1 MNAIRF
7 AISLTTSNVRGQ
19 KLGHSEFL
27 GLLVA
32 PSAKNI
38 GTLVP
43 ATPKI
48 GGDDGLAILASLA
61 VTAALGVRLVA
72 VEGARSLL

>member
-1 MNAIRF
+1 MPDFRE
-7 AISLTTSNVRGQ
+7 GQ
-19 KLGHSEFL
+19 KRGHSEFL

-43 ATPKI
+43 ATLEI
-48 GGDDGLAILASLA
+48 GGDDGLAILGRLRLLPRLA
-61 VTAALGVRLVA
+61 FALRP
-72 VEGARSLL
+72 

>member
-1 MNAIRF
+1 MPDFRE
-7 AISLTTSNVRGQ
+7 GQ
-19 KLGHSEFL
+19 KRGHSEFL

-43 ATPKI
+43 ATLEI
-48 GGDDGLAILASLA
+48 GVDDGLAILASLA
-61 VTAALGVRLVA
+61 ITAALGVRLAA